1 MSNRSKKDIF
11 VKESNDTL
19 KKIIISPE
27 LRNKIMELI
36 TGTKPKNGQESLK
49 WSLEHEK
56 YLKAENAITDD
67 VARYITTKRQELY
80 SEATSW
86 NNNVKSDGSECKT
99 TNTIRG
105 CEIKSKNVDTRMHS
119 LGHSVSKYNSDTLCA
134 SEEWRTKANERDRVI
149 IHAEVFDDYLTEK
162 EAICK
167 ELKKYTD
174 ISKLNSDSDALSKPA
189 YLESAS
195 IKTRKIV
202 EEYVYCV
209 LLVIQHKYGSPLG
222 VKNFSID
229 NYKTIL
235 KLYEQ
240 HKNEYNLTYPGFP
253 EELLVN
259 QIRIPDESIRPHKK
273 T

>member
-19 KKIIISPE
+19 KKVIISPE
-27 LRNKIMELI
+27 LRNQIMELI

-67 VARYITTKRQELY
+67 VAKYITTKRQELY
-80 SEATSW
+80 SEAKSW
-86 NNNVKSDGSECKT
+86 NNNVNSDWSECKT
-99 TNTIRG
+99 TNTIRL
-105 CEIKSKNVDTRMHS
+105 CKIKSENTDTKMHS
-119 LGHSVSKYNSDTLCA
+119 LGHSVSKYNSNNSDTLCA

-149 IHAEVFDDYLTEK
+149 IPAEVFDEYLTEK

-174 ISKLNSDSDALSKPA
+174 ISKLNSDLDEIS
-189 YLESAS
+189 S
-195 IKTRKIV
+195 IKTRKII

-209 LLVIQHKYGSPLG
+209 LLVIQRKYGSPLG
-222 VKNFSID
+222 VKKLCID
-229 NYKTIL
+229 DYKTIL
-235 KLYEQ
+235 KLYEKY
-240 HKNEYNLTYPGFP
+240 KNEYNLTYPGFP
-253 EELLVN
+253 EELIVN
-259 QIRIPDESIRPHKK
+259 QIKIPDESIRPHKK